1 MVPALSLW
9 LPVLLSAVYVFI
21 ASSLVHMVLKYHGS
35 DFSKLPGED
44 EIMDRLSEYNIPPG
58 EYYMP
63 HISDMKDRE
72 KPEIKAKLEKGPVGF
87 MTVTTSDYNMG
98 SALGQWFAYCL
109 LVGLFTA
116 YIAGRALEP
125 GAGFMEV
132 FRFAGAVSFGGYFL
146 ALIQNSIWYKRAW
159 STTLKYLADG
169 FIYSLG
175 TAALFAWLWPITP

>member
-21 ASSLVHMVLKYHGS
+21 ASSLVHMVLKYHAS
-35 DFSKLPGED
+35 DFSKVPDED
-44 EIMDRLSEYNIPPG
+44 EVMEALSAFNIPPG

-63 HISDMKDRE
+63 HITDMKDRE
-72 KPEIKAKLEKGPVGF
+72 KPEVKAKMEKGPVGF
-87 MTVTTSDYNMG
+87 LAVTGNEDYMG
-98 SALGQWFAYCL
+98 KALGMWFVYCL

-116 YIAGRALEP
+116 YLTGRAVGP

-132 FRFAGAVSFGGYFL
+132 FRFSGATAFGAYFL

-159 STTLKYLADG
+159 STTLKNTFDG
-169 FIYSLG
+169 LVYACF
-175 TAALFAWLWPITP
+175 TAGVFGWLWPG

>member
-9 LPVLLSAVYVFI
+9 LPILLSAVYVFI
-21 ASSLVHMVLKYHGS
+21 ASTLVHMVFKYHRTDYG
-35 DFSKLPGED
+35 KVPGED
-44 EIMDRLSEYNIPPG
+44 DVMDELSKHKIPPG
-58 EYYMP
+58 DYYLP
-63 HISDMKDRE
+63 HITDMKDRE
-72 KPEIKAKLEKGPVGF
+72 KPEIKAKLEKGPVAF
-87 MTVTTSDYNMG
+87 MTVTASDYNMG
-98 SALGQWFAYCL
+98 AALGQWFLYCL

-116 YIAGRALEP
+116 YVTGRALEP

-159 STTLKYLADG
+159 STTLKYLLDG

-175 TAALFAWLWPITP
+175 TAAVFAWLWPGQV